1 MSFARYLVRGAHR
14 GVGEQAAGEPMLVE
28 ARRRFAWVAVCA
40 VVGVAAGSFAGA
52 APASATDA
60 RSLPMTFSL
69 HTQQPAAACQ
79 PHCQTWV
86 AAVGA
91 VTSATPQLFTDFSK
105 RHDLHG
111 ATVVLDSS
119 GGSVLGALA
128 LGRLMR
134 ALDVT
139 TTVGHT
145 IDTTAANGKADGSNG
160 AGKAEVSPVADCESM
175 CAFLLLAGTHRY
187 VPPQARVMV
196 HEIWLG
202 DRRDDATAASYT
214 AEDLVVVQRDIG
226 TLARYTIDMGGGGA
240 LLETALRIPPWEPMR
255 SLTRAELRSMKL
267 DTETPADADRNADKN
282 ASNDETSA
290 QPAPH
295 RVSLARE
302 EGVSEEGWTLKE
314 GARAP
319 SLQRWHPLTVES
331 TEIGGFRIALNCAP
345 TAGTYTVTY
354 RERRALDDS
363 TDGLKMVRLWL
374 SHTVVMLDVLSSQ
387 VQPSDGTLLTV
398 ARGEM
403 TASAFNDFAE
413 KGSRSLIVST
423 QRGPF
428 ETRIRIGNTGLT
440 QAWPQIAA
448 ACGSNAT
455 AMRSQQHAELA
466 PTADGQQTKSA
477 HND

>member
-1 MSFARYLVRGAHR
+1 
-14 GVGEQAAGEPMLVE
+14 MLVE
-28 ARRRFAWVAVCA
+28 TSRRFAWVAVCA

-91 VTSATPQLFTDFSK
+91 VVSGTPQVFTNFSK
-105 RHDLHG
+105 QHDLHG

-145 IDTTAANGKADGSNG
+145 IDTATDGKAGRG
-160 AGKAEVSPVADCESM
+160 KRAGKAEVSPVADCESM

-267 DTETPADADRNADKN
+267 DTETPADADKN
-282 ASNDETSA
+282 AGGDQASA
-290 QPAPH
+290 QAAPH

-302 EGVSEEGWTLKE
+302 DGVSEDGWALKE
-314 GARAP
+314 GAGEP

-331 TEIGGFRIALNCAP
+331 TEIGGFQIALNCAP

-354 RERRALDDS
+354 RERRARDDS
-363 TDGLKMVRLWL
+363 KDGLKTVRLWL

-398 ARGEM
+398 ARGDM
-403 TASAFNDFAE
+403 PASAFNDFAE
-413 KGSRSLIVST
+413 KGTRSLIVST
-423 QRGPF
+423 QRGSF
-428 ETRIRIGNTGLT
+428 ETRIRVGNTGLT

-455 AMRSQQHAELA
+455 AMRSQQHAELTPA
-466 PTADGQQTKSA
+466 ADSQQTKSA